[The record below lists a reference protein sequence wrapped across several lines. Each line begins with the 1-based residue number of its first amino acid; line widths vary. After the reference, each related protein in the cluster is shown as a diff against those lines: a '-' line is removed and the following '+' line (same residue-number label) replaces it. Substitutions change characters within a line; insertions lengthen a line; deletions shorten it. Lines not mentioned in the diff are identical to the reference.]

1 MSTQHSFLLD
11 ENIHL
16 AVAEGLR
23 RLELDVLH
31 AREVDLLRASDEEI
45 MAVAADLKRILVT
58 RDIRDFGRLAR
69 LYLSVGRPLPGILLV
84 PPSIPDKDPGALI
97 HAIQKWAGR
106 YGPVDQIPEGIA
118 WLSPAELQD
127 GDRRIQ
133 EPEPTY
139 MRALQRIGANAVPG
153 GDPPRAGFT
162 MRVFT
167 SGTR

>member
-1 MSTQHSFLLD
+1 MSTQHGFLLD

-31 AREVDLLRASDEEI
+31 AREADLLRASDEEI
-45 MAVAADLKRILVT
+45 MAAAADLKRILVT

-69 LYLSVGRPLPGILLV
+69 FYFSVGRPFPGILPV

-106 YGPVDQIPEGIA
+106 YGPVDQIPGGIA

-139 MRALQRIGANAVPG
+139 IRALQRIGAV
-153 GDPPRAGFT
+153 
-162 MRVFT
+162 V
-167 SGTR
+167 